1 MALLVDIDLPEW
13 IEDEEFRDYLL
24 ESLPGADI
32 RCFAEMGELEDIEML
47 ACVALRPGLAA
58 RLPNL
63 KLVQKLGA
71 GVETI
76 VSDPTLPSH
85 VRVARL
91 RPDPSAQEIVEYCLL
106 YVLSAQR
113 HLHFHADNQAALL
126 WKPKGPRPSA
136 ETAVGIL
143 GLGYIGTRTADAF
156 QRLGYRVLG
165 WSRSPKALENID
177 CRHGEEALRPL
188 LSECDYVISI
198 LPSTPQTRDLF
209 NAETFAAMKD
219 GSWLINVG
227 RGDSIVDADL
237 LAALDAGQLAGAVL
251 DVFREEPLGEQHPF
265 WRHPKVTITPHVS
278 GWNLGG
284 GLSDVRENYMRLQ
297 QGDALLYEVD
307 RVKGY

>member
-13 IEDEEFRDYLL
+13 IQDEEFKAYLL

-32 RCFAEMGELEDIEML
+32 RCYAEMGELEDIEML

-76 VSDPTLPSH
+76 VGDPTLPSH
-85 VRVARL
+85 VRIARL

-113 HLHFHADNQAALL
+113 HLHFHAGNQTAGL
-126 WKPKGPRPSA
+126 WKPRGPRPSA
-136 ETAVGIL
+136 ETTIGVL
-143 GLGYIGTRTADAF
+143 GLGFIGSLITEAF
-156 QRLGYRVLG
+156 AGLGYRVLG

-177 CRHGEEALRPL
+177 SRHGDEALRPL
-188 LSECDYVISI
+188 LGECDYVISI
-198 LPSTPQTRDLF
+198 LPSTPQTRGLF
-209 NAETFAAMKD
+209 NGDTLSAMKE

-227 RGDSIVDADL
+227 RGDLIVDTDL
-237 LAALDAGQLAGAVL
+237 VAALDAGQMAGAVL
-251 DVFREEPLGEQHPF
+251 DVFHEEPLGEQHPF

-284 GLSDVRENYMRLQ
+284 GLSDVRENYKRLL
-297 QGDALLYEVD
+297 QGEALLYEVD